1 MEEGSGRIDEALQEG
16 AKLITVGVSCGDK
29 VSAVLSPT
37 IVSLVPT
44 NVKLFMEEAFAP
56 VVVVNPYKEV
66 EEAIRMVNDS
76 EYGLQ
81 VGVFT
86 RDINVAWE
94 FIRKVKAGGVL
105 INEGPNFRAD
115 HMPYGGVKQSGIG
128 REGPRFAVEDY
139 TEIKMVIF
147 DLT

>member
-1 MEEGSGRIDEALQEG
+1 M
-16 AKLITVGVSCGDK
+16 
-29 VSAVLSPT
+29 
-37 IVSLVPT
+37 
-44 NVKLFMEEAFAP
+44 
-56 VVVVNPYKEV
+56 VVVNPYKEV
-66 EEAIRMVNDS
+66 EEAIRMANDS
-76 EYGLQ
+76 EYGLL

-115 HMPYGGVKQSGIG
+115 HMPYGVKQSGIG

-139 TEIKMVIF
+139 TEIKMVIY